1 MCKTPLNWRKIMK
14 NFDFVSPTKI
24 YFGPDK
30 EKEVGAIL
38 AERNAHNVL
47 IVIGKNSVVKS
58 GLLEKVVV
66 SLGQA
71 RLSYEI
77 LRGVRVNPTFELV
90 EEGLKICRDKKIDYL
105 LAVGGGSVIDTAKC
119 IAANYYYSGDVR
131 DFNLHK
137 ATPTK
142 ALPLGVIVTIAAAG
156 SELSNSC
163 VLQDDKL
170 GTKFGFNSDL
180 IRPAFAI
187 ENPEL
192 TYSLPPEQIAYGV
205 VDILMHTLER
215 YFCKSDK
222 YEIADEFAL
231 GLIKNVLEV
240 GRLSYINPTNYEYR
254 SAIMLASSLSHNGI
268 TSIGKKMIMPVH
280 QLEHALSGKFP
291 NIAHGLGLAVLF
303 PAWCKYYYKYDVEK
317 FALLG
322 ERVFDIYSGNKLE
335 DAKSTIDAFEEY
347 FASLNLPNKLSD
359 LGVKEEDIEPL
370 VKLVTNNGTRT
381 VPHHTKAINDEVA
394 REIYYSCL

>member
-1 MCKTPLNWRKIMK
+1 MK
-14 NFDFVSPTKI
+14 DFNFVSPTKI

-30 EKEVGAIL
+30 EKEVGSIL
-38 AERNAHNVL
+38 NDLKATNIL

-58 GLLEKVVV
+58 GLLEKVVY
-66 SLGQA
+66 SLTQFH
-71 RLSYEI
+71 LSYEI
-77 LRGVRVNPTFELV
+77 LRGVRPNPTFDLV
-90 EEGLKICRDKKIDYL
+90 EEGLKICREKKIDFV
-105 LAVGGGSVIDTAKC
+105 LAIGGGSVIDTAKC
-119 IAANYYYSGDVR
+119 IAANYYYTGNVK
-131 DFNLHK
+131 DFNFHLAEPK
-137 ATPTK
+137 Q
-142 ALPLGVIVTIAAAG
+142 ALPIGVILTIAAAG

-163 VLQDDKL
+163 VIQDDAI
-170 GTKFGFNSDL
+170 GTKFGFNSDV
-180 IRPAFAI
+180 IRPVFAI

-240 GRLSYINPTNYEYR
+240 GRLAFINPTNYDYR
-254 SAIMLASSLSHNGI
+254 ASLMLDSSLSHNGI

-291 NIAHGLGLAVLF
+291 NIAHGLGLAILF
-303 PAWCKYYYKYDVEK
+303 PAWCRFYYKYDIEK
-317 FALLG
+317 FATLG
-322 ERVFDIYSGNKLE
+322 ERVFDIYSGNKTE
-335 DAKSTIDAFEEY
+335 DAKSTIDAFKEY
-347 FASLNLPNKLSD
+347 FASLNLPHKLSE
-359 LGVKEEDIEPL
+359 LGVKEEDIDVL
-370 VKLVTNNGTRT
+370 VNLVTNNGTRT
-381 VPHHTKAINDEVA
+381 VPHHTKPINDEVA

>member
-1 MCKTPLNWRKIMK
+1 MK

-30 EKEVGAIL
+30 EKEVGSIL
-38 AERNAHNVL
+38 YERGATNIL

-66 SLGQA
+66 SLGQYH
-71 RLSYEI
+71 LSYEI

-105 LAVGGGSVIDTAKC
+105 LAIGGGSVIDTAKC
-119 IAANYYYSGDVR
+119 IAANYYYAGDVR
-131 DFNLHK
+131 DFNFHK
-137 ATPTK
+137 AEPKK
-142 ALPLGVIVTIAAAG
+142 ALPVGVILTIAAAG

-170 GTKFGFNSDL
+170 GIKFGFASDVV
-180 IRPAFAI
+180 RPAFAI

-240 GRLSYINPTNYEYR
+240 GRLSFINPTNYDYR
-254 SAIMLASSLSHNGI
+254 ASLMLASSLSHNGI

-280 QLEHALSGKFP
+280 QLEHALSGMFP
-291 NIAHGLGLAVLF
+291 NVAHGLGLAILF
-303 PAWCKYYYKYDVEK
+303 PAWCRYYYKYDIEK
-317 FALLG
+317 FATLG
-322 ERVFDIYSGNKLE
+322 ERVFDIYTGNKTQ
-335 DAKSTIDAFEEY
+335 DALSTIDALEEY
-347 FASLNLPNKLSD
+347 FASLNLPSKLSEI
-359 LGVKEEDIEPL
+359 GVQEKDIEQL
-370 VKLVTNNGTRT
+370 VNLVTNNGKRS